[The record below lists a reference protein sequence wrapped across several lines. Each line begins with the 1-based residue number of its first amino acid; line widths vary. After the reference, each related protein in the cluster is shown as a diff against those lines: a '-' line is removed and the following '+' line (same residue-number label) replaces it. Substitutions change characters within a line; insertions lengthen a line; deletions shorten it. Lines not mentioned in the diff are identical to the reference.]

1 MWILRAIEDLC
12 KNFNT
17 LRETSFSFFIPSERN
32 IVTQAWNKH
41 DYYTPPLQAL
51 LLWHSLSLFWFCGL
65 LAAKYPLMGFASMLL
80 FLCIDS
86 RLWTWRAV
94 LFALFLF
101 CLGMLAI
108 MQNMPQRPAIP
119 PWTLSGSVPKNIQ
132 LQGEVSHVQS
142 LPDARLRIFLKNVH
156 AVEYPQTHKLAGLT
170 VWTWEQKYKEQGE
183 GVRNTSWT
191 RPLPGQSVRITAKVR
206 STEGFR
212 NRWSSDFGAYW
223 QNQEVFWR
231 IWSRADQG
239 NPIIF
244 GTPYFLAQAREY
256 VRKKLYAAL
265 SDGVQGHENGNKQ
278 QAQAF
283 LPALLMYER
292 FGLSEQTMERMRA
305 ASLVHSLALSGQHL
319 WLAVYYAAFLV
330 FICAYFFPRIFL
342 YIPKRKLLGLVSLPL
357 ALLYLWIGNAPPSLI
372 RAALMLALAL
382 FFYWRMKL
390 MLLGHILLCTALC
403 ITLYSPLAFYNLSLQ
418 LSLLCVGSICLLL
431 PVLRRLPFLLV
442 SKRDIQQFA
451 TVKRYTHNFLKTIV
465 SIFCISLAIQCALL
479 PIFLTYFPPSGVWF
493 ISNVFWLPILACWVL
508 PVGALGM
515 LFSLF
520 SCLEVAAVLLQ
531 IASWPCEL
539 LLQCLAWMDSQN
551 LFSFSA
557 LVRPA
562 WTTVLAWIPLCLALA
577 LLVGRVSW
585 HDLNFKKN
593 SSAHKIL
600 TRLTVLS
607 AFLLCIGPVQR
618 YIAHF
623 SDHVVLEVMD
633 VGQGQAVALT
643 LPGGQ
648 RLLVDGGGSFSS
660 RFDPGTDLVLP
671 SLVYNTSP
679 RLWAMINTHSDVDHL
694 RGLLHILPLVSV
706 EHFFNNG
713 EKFSATDRALWH
725 AKAQI
730 RPLPKKQALFAGMEV
745 PLPVSGEQNIF
756 LEVLWPPKAEDAAG
770 NNASLILRLVQ
781 KEGAQRIGIALLCG
795 DAEKD
800 VLQALLDAKKDISA
814 QVLLLSHHGAKD
826 ALLPDFYRK
835 VQPLMAFVSAG
846 RQNAFGHPHYV
857 VRKALQNL
865 DIPLYSTAKSGAIR
879 VYWSRKQQSLHM
891 EAMVD

>member
-1 MWILRAIEDLC
+1 MT
-12 KNFNT
+12 K
-17 LRETSFSFFIPSERN
+17 
-32 IVTQAWNKH
+32 AWNKH

-51 LLWHSLSLFWFCGL
+51 LLWQSLSLFWFCGL
-65 LAAKYPLMGFASMLL
+65 LAAKYPLMGFASMVL

-86 RLWTWRAV
+86 RLWSWRAIV
-94 LFALFLF
+94 FALFLF

-119 PWTLSGSVPKNIQ
+119 SWTLSGSVPKNIQ
-132 LQGEVSHVQS
+132 LQGEVSQVQS

-156 AVEYPQTHKLAGLT
+156 AVEYPQSQKLIGLT
-170 VWTWEQKYKEQGE
+170 VWTWEQTDKKQGE
-183 GVRNTSWT
+183 GIANTSWP
-191 RPLPGQSVRITAKVR
+191 RPLPGQSVRIMAKVR

-239 NPIIF
+239 KPIILGKAF
-244 GTPYFLAQAREY
+244 PLAQAREY

-265 SDGVQGHENGNKQ
+265 PNAAQGQKNSNTQ

-283 LPALLMYER
+283 LPALLMFER

-319 WLAVYYAAFLV
+319 WLAVYYAACLV

-342 YIPKRKLLGLVSLPL
+342 YVPKRKLLGLVSLPL
-357 ALLYLWIGNAPPSLI
+357 ALLYLWVGNAPPSLI

-431 PVLRRLPFLLV
+431 PALRRLSLSQL
-442 SKRDIQQFA
+442 SKRDVQQLPL
-451 TVKRYTHNFLKTIV
+451 VKRYTHNFLKALM

-493 ISNVFWLPILACWVL
+493 MSNVLWLPILACWVL
-508 PVGALGM
+508 PMGALGM
-515 LFSLF
+515 LFSSA
-520 SCLEVAAVLLQ
+520 SCLGVATVLLQ
-531 IASWPCEL
+531 IAAWPCDL
-539 LLQCLAWMDSQN
+539 LLQGLAWMDSQD

-562 WTTVLAWIPLCLALA
+562 WTTVLAWFPLCLALA
-577 LLVGRVSW
+577 LLVGRISW
-585 HDLNFKKN
+585 NNLSFKKS
-593 SSAHKIL
+593 SSARKVI

-607 AFLLCIGPVQR
+607 ACLLCVGPVQR
-618 YIAHF
+618 YLTYY
-623 SDHVVLEVMD
+623 SDRVVLEVMD
-633 VGQGQAVALT
+633 VGQGQAVALM

-671 SLVYNTSP
+671 SLVYNNAP

-713 EKFSATDRALWH
+713 EKLSASDSALWH
-725 AKAQI
+725 AKEKM
-730 RPLPKKQALFAGMEV
+730 RPLPEKQALFAGMEV
-745 PLPVSGEQNIF
+745 PLPVSGAQDIF
-756 LEVLWPPKAEDAAG
+756 LEVLWPPKAEEFEG
-770 NNASLILRLVQ
+770 NNTSLVLRLVQ
-781 KEGAQRIGIALLCG
+781 KEGTQRKGIALLCG

-800 VLQALLDAKKDISA
+800 VLQALLDTKKDISA
-814 QVLLLSHHGAKD
+814 QVLVLPHHGAKD
-826 ALLPDFYRK
+826 ALLPEFYHK
-835 VQPLMAFVSAG
+835 VQPVVALASAG
-846 RQNAFGHPHYV
+846 RQNTFGHPHYA
-857 VRKALQNL
+857 VRRTLQNL
-865 DIPLYSTAKSGAIR
+865 QIPLYSTEKSGAIR
-879 VYWSRKQQSLHM
+879 VCWNRKQQNLYV
-891 EAMVD
+891 ETMVD